1 MGILAKQTVR
11 NTLLAYVGL
20 ILGFFNVAILYPQI
34 LAEDEFGLTRLLVSM
49 ATIAGACAQFGM
61 DNTVVRYFPYF
72 RDGSR
77 RNNGLLTLMLVV
89 ALAGAF
95 LAMLVLA
102 VLHPFFTG
110 IFGDKNGLYSAF
122 GLYAL
127 PLVLAEVFFLVLRG
141 YSRSLHR
148 TVTPTFLREFLLRVL
163 QTLLIG
169 AQAVWNFPFGTFM
182 MLFTCTFLACTL
194 FLAFDMWKQG
204 ERLVR
209 WGLVRAPHRLKRS
222 MVRYSAY
229 TLVASM
235 ASIVLGSLDQLM
247 IGALLGKEALMQ
259 VGYYAVAFNFG
270 SVVSAPMRALGQ
282 LGIPLLADAWKRRD
296 TATIQR
302 IYGSTVSAQFTIGGF
317 LFLLIW
323 LNLGDLFTYLPPTFH
338 VAFHTALIISLASLV
353 NMAVGLSS
361 GIITMSQDFRFDSA
375 SSLVLIAL
383 NAVLN
388 WVLILHMGIEG
399 AAWSTLIALAM
410 VSGWRVWYLWHR
422 FRLWPYRWRTLFV
435 PFLILS
441 IGMVLQLFGF
451 TGTAWLDMVLRSCA
465 AALLYWPVVVLFRLA
480 PEVVSYAMAS
490 IKR

>member
-20 ILGFFNVAILYPQI
+20 LLGFFNIAILYPRV

-49 ATIAGACAQFGM
+49 ATIAGAFAQFGM

-72 RDGSR
+72 RDRAR
-77 RNNGLLTLMLVV
+77 RHNGLLTLMFAIALV
-89 ALAGAF
+89 GAF

-102 VLHPFFTG
+102 VLHPFFTDV
-110 IFGDKNGLYSAF
+110 FGDKNGLYSAY

-148 TVTPTFLREFLLRVL
+148 TVPPTFLREFLLRVL
-163 QTLLIG
+163 QSLLIG
-169 AQAVWNFPFGTFM
+169 AQAIWKFPFGLFM
-182 MLFTCTFLACTL
+182 MLFTCTFLACTVL
-194 FLAFDMWKQG
+194 LVTDLWRQG
-204 ERLVR
+204 ERIVKWKR
-209 WGLVRAPHRLKRS
+209 VRAPQRLRRS
-222 MVRYSAY
+222 MVLYSLY

-247 IGALLGKEALMQ
+247 IGALLGTEALMQ

-296 TATIQR
+296 TTTIQR
-302 IYGSTVSAQFTIGGF
+302 IYASTVSAQFTVGGF

-323 LNLGDLFTYLPPTFH
+323 LNLGDLFTYLPSTFH
-338 VAFHTALIISLASLV
+338 VAFDSALIISMASLV

-361 GIITMSQDFRFDSA
+361 GIITMSRNFRFDSI
-375 SSLVLIAL
+375 SSLVLIGL
-383 NAVLN
+383 NAVFN
-388 WVLILHMGIEG
+388 WILIINMGIEG

-410 VSGWRVWYLWHR
+410 VSSWRVWYLWYR
-422 FRLWPYRWRTLFV
+422 FRLWPYRWRTLMV
-435 PFLILS
+435 PLLILT
-441 IGMVLQLFGF
+441 IGMVVQPWGF
-451 TGTAWLDMVLRSCA
+451 TGTAWLDILLRSCIA
-465 AALLYWPVVVLFRLA
+465 AFLYWPVVVLLRLA
-480 PEVVSYAMAS
+480 PEVVSFAFTVF
-490 IKR
+490 KR

>member
-1 MGILAKQTVR
+1 MGILARQTVR

-20 ILGFFNVAILYPQI
+20 FLGFLNIAILYPRV
-34 LAEDEFGLTRLLVSM
+34 LAEDEFGLTRLLVSI

-61 DNTVVRYFPYF
+61 DNTIVRYFPYF

-77 RNNGLLTLMLVV
+77 RNNGLLTLLFAV

-95 LAMLVLA
+95 LAMLVLTI
-102 VLHPFFTG
+102 LHPFFSG
-110 IFGDKNGLYSAF
+110 VFGDKNGLYSSF
-122 GLYAL
+122 GLFAL

-148 TVTPTFLREFLLRVL
+148 TVPPTFLREFLLRVL
-163 QTLLIG
+163 QTVLI
-169 AQAVWNFPFGTFM
+169 ALQAYCSFPFGTFM
-182 MLFTCTFLACTL
+182 LLFTCTFLICTL
-194 FLAFDMWKQG
+194 ILVFDLWRQG

-209 WGLVRAPHRLKRS
+209 WSMVRAPQRLKRS

-247 IGALLGKEALMQ
+247 IGALLGTEALMQ

-282 LGIPLLADAWKRRD
+282 LGIPLLADAWRRRD
-296 TATIQR
+296 TTTIQR
-302 IYGSTVSAQFTIGGF
+302 IYKSTVSAQFTIGGF
-317 LFLLIW
+317 LFLLVW
-323 LNLGDLFTYLPPTFH
+323 LNLSDLFTYLPSTFH
-338 VAFHTALIISLASLV
+338 VAFYSALIISMASLV

-361 GIITMSQDFRFDSA
+361 GIITMSRNFRFDSI

-383 NAVLN
+383 NALLN

-399 AAWSTLIALAM
+399 AAWSTLIALFI
-410 VSGWRVWYLWHR
+410 VSVWRVWYLWHR
-422 FRLWPYRWRTLFV
+422 FRLWPYQWRTLIV
-435 PFLILS
+435 PFLILA
-441 IGMVLQLFGF
+441 IGMLLQLFGL
-451 TGTAWLDMVLRSCA
+451 TGTAWLDIVLRSSA
-465 AALLYWPVVVLFRLA
+465 AAVLYWSVVVLLRLA
-480 PEVVSYAMAS
+480 PEVVSYAVAS
-490 IKR
+490 VKR